1 MIESIEDRKNKEMKY
16 SIEPRDRKYIDRF
29 LLKGF
34 LLFGKSAAK
43 KFGDQY
49 LKRILDTATKTGME
63 AGKAGSKRAEASRD
77 LIGNKIA
84 DKITLVGKSKKGPK
98 NVVSAEQ

>member
-1 MIESIEDRKNKEMKY
+1 M
-16 SIEPRDRKYIDRF
+16 
-29 LLKGF
+29 
-34 LLFGKSAAK
+34 
-43 KFGDQY
+43 
-49 LKRILDTATKTGME
+49 KRILDTATKTGME